1 MKSWVPDIAMVCE
14 LEQVSF
20 AMARFFLICK
30 SQRVNDMLSK
40 IFSALT

>member
-20 AMARFFLICK
+20 AMARFLICK
-30 SQRVNDMLSK
+30 IAEGK
-40 IFSALT
+40 